1 MTSEFLRQKHTKN
14 YFVSFQLR
22 ILSNVKKKKKIM
34 KVFGL
39 KIAQNVIEFLIFD
52 IFHQFF
58 VLLKLTILTTLFY
71 RKL

>member
-1 MTSEFLRQKHTKN
+1 
-14 YFVSFQLR
+14 
-22 ILSNVKKKKKIM
+22 M

-39 KIAQNVIEFLIFD
+39 KIAQNVVIEVFIFD

-58 VLLKLTILTTLFY
+58 VLLKLTILTTLFD

>member
-1 MTSEFLRQKHTKN
+1 
-14 YFVSFQLR
+14 
-22 ILSNVKKKKKIM
+22 M

-39 KIAQNVIEFLIFD
+39 KIAQNVVIEFFIFD

-58 VLLKLTILTTLFY
+58 VLLKLTILTTLFD